1 MAERSIDMAVKAMAG
16 TLLAGDGEHR
26 WVGAT
31 LDSRRIVGRELFFAL
46 PGAKFDGHEFVA
58 RAAERGVAGVV
69 VHRDVMPGT
78 AKSEGGAGDVA
89 WIRVEDTYKALHDL
103 TRALRQEM
111 PENLVAIT
119 GSSGKTTTKELLAA
133 MLEQRFRVA
142 RSPGNFNNL
151 FGFPL
156 ALMGIADDTEW
167 MVAEMGMS
175 TPRELAEVSRLGR
188 PNAAVYT
195 NVRPVHLE
203 NFSSLADIAEAKAE
217 LMEGLEP
224 GALVIANAD
233 DPEVMRIVERRA
245 AERADLNIVT
255 YGLKQPADVS
265 ASSVT
270 PLANGVMRP
279 GSRFLLKTPQG
290 EKQVELPVH
299 GLYNVENCLAAAA
312 CATTLGVTLDEVAKA
327 CAGFRPASMRGELHR
342 LADGLT
348 IIDDSYNS
356 NPDAAAR
363 ALESARMLPAVRR
376 IAVLGDMLELGPEEA
391 DFHRRVG
398 RRAAELGFD
407 HVFAVGRLARHL
419 KDGAVEAGGKA
430 TWLENSPAALE
441 WLATEPAVNGKR
453 LGNGDLVLVK
463 GSRGVGLEVVV
474 EALTKRHGAPK
485 GTA

>member
-1 MAERSIDMAVKAMAG
+1 MAERSIDMVVGAVGG
-16 TLLAGDGEHR
+16 TLLAGDGASR
-26 WVGAT
+26 WNGVT
-31 LDSRRIVGRELFFAL
+31 LDSRRIHGGELFFAL
-46 PGAKFDGHEFVA
+46 PGAKFDGHEFAA
-58 RAAERGVAGVV
+58 RAAERGAAGVV
-69 VHRDVMPGT
+69 IHRDMEPV
-78 AKSEGGAGDVA
+78 GDGA
-89 WIRVEDTYKALHDL
+89 WIRVEDTYQALHAL
-103 TRALRQEM
+103 TRAVRAEL

-133 MLEQRFRVA
+133 MLEERFRVA

-151 FGFPL
+151 FGFPV
-156 ALMGIADDTEW
+156 ALLGIPDDTEW

-224 GALVIANAD
+224 GALVVANAD

-245 AERADLNIVT
+245 GERPDLRVVT
-255 YGLKQPADVS
+255 YGLKNPADFS
-265 ASSVT
+265 ASNVT
-270 PLANGVMRP
+270 PRANGVLRP
-279 GSRFLLKTPQG
+279 GSRFELHTPAG
-290 EKQVELPVH
+290 SRSVELPVH

-312 CATTLGVTLDEVAKA
+312 CAVTLGVSLDDIATA
-327 CAGFRPASMRGELHR
+327 CAGFRPAAMRGELHR

-376 IAVLGDMLELGPEEA
+376 FAVLGDMLELGSEEV

-407 HVFAVGRLARHL
+407 HVFAVGQIARHL
-419 KDGAVEAGGKA
+419 KDGAEDAGGQA
-430 TWLENSPAALE
+430 TWIANSPAAVE
-441 WLATEPAVNGKR
+441 WLKDEPTVDGKPF
-453 LGNGDLVLVK
+453 GNGDLILVK

-474 EALTKRHGAPK
+474 EALVARHGAPK
-485 GTA
+485 QPAKGAG